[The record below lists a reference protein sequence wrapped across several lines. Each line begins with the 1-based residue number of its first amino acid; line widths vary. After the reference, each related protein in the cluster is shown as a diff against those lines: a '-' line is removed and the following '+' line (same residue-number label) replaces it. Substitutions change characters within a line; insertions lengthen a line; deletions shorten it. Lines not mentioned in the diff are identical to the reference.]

1 VTTRK
6 PARMTFPDWV
16 EAQIRAAEDAGAFE
30 NLPGKGKPIPGLA
43 RPRDDMAWIAN
54 KLRSENVDIADVLP
68 PSLALAR
75 EVERLPERVARLR
88 SESQVRELVDDLN
101 ARIHQAHLAPQ
112 VGPPMRVGRVDI
124 EQVVTDW
131 RTARATMHTPGPP
144 PAPQPQPQ
152 PQRRRLGRRR
162 NRP

>member
-1 VTTRK
+1 MTTRK

-30 NLPGKGKPIPGLA
+30 NLPGKGKPIPGLG

-54 KLRSENVDIADVLP
+54 KLRSENVDIAEVLP

-75 EVERLPERVARLR
+75 EVERLPDRVARLH

-101 ARIHQAHLAPQ
+101 ARIRRAHLAPQ
-112 VGPPMRVGRVDI
+112 VGPPMRVGRVDV
-124 EQVVTDW
+124 EQVVADW
-131 RTARATMHTPGPP
+131 RTARAAMRTPKVP
-144 PAPQPQPQ
+144 PAPQPPQ
-152 PQRRRLGRRR
+152 QQRRWLGRRR

>member
-1 VTTRK
+1 MTTRK

-30 NLPGKGKPIPGLA
+30 NLPGKGKPIPGLG

-54 KLRSENVDIADVLP
+54 KLRSENVDIAEVLP

-75 EVERLPERVARLR
+75 EVERLPDRVARLH

-101 ARIHQAHLAPQ
+101 ARIRRAHLAPQ

-124 EQVVTDW
+124 EQVVADW
-131 RTARATMHTPGPP
+131 RTARAAMRTPKVP
-144 PAPQPQPQ
+144 PAPQSPQQ
-152 PQRRRLGRRR
+152 QRRWLGRRR

>member
-1 VTTRK
+1 
-6 PARMTFPDWV
+6 MTFPDWV

-30 NLPGKGKPIPGLA
+30 NLPGKGKPIPGLG

-75 EVERLPERVARLR
+75 EVERLPERVTRLR

-101 ARIHQAHLAPQ
+101 ARIRRAHLAPQ
-112 VGPPMRVGRVDI
+112 VGPPMRVGRVDV
-124 EQVVTDW
+124 EEVVADW
-131 RTARATMHTPGPP
+131 RTVRAAMRTPA
-144 PAPQPQPQ
+144 APSAPRPQQ
-152 PQRRRLGRRR
+152 QRRWLRRRR
-162 NRP
+162 NQP

>member
-1 VTTRK
+1 MTTRK

-30 NLPGKGKPIPGLA
+30 NLPGKGKPIPGLG
-43 RPRDDMAWIAN
+43 RPRDDMAWIAD
-54 KLRSENVDIADVLP
+54 KLRSEHVDIAEVLP

-75 EVERLPERVARLR
+75 EVERLPERVVRLR

-101 ARIHQAHLAPQ
+101 ARIRRAHLAPQ
-112 VGPPMRVGRVDI
+112 VGPPMRVGRVDV
-124 EQVVTDW
+124 EQVVADW
-131 RTARATMHTPGPP
+131 RTARAAMRPP
-144 PAPQPQPQ
+144 EARSAPPQQ
-152 PQRRRLGRRR
+152 QRRRWLGRRR